1 VAQNTVY
8 NSQFRYIYGVSNH
21 IFLSKLS
28 LINFKNY
35 KQAEV
40 SLSPD
45 INCFIGPNGA
55 GKTNILDAIYYL
67 SMCKSY
73 LNPIDSQNILFDESF
88 FVIQSIW
95 NKGNNQE
102 SVYCGVKKG
111 QKKVFKKNKVTYEKL
126 ADHIGLFP
134 AVMISPYDRDLILEG
149 SEVRRKW
156 MDGII
161 AQFDRDFLQDLI
173 KYGKVLNQ
181 RNALL
186 KNLSGYGFFD
196 QESIS
201 VWDEQLIACGKNI
214 HKARKKVVEEFIPI
228 FQKYY
233 QWLSDKKE
241 VVSLEYRSQLFN
253 HSFEELLERAKRN
266 DQRKQHTTVGTHK
279 DDFIFTIKGHPIK
292 KFGSQG
298 QQKSYLIALRLAQYE
313 WLLSRLNRK
322 PVLLLDDIFDKLDN
336 DRVERLM
343 QMVSDQDFGQVL
355 ITDTDKERIATIFEN
370 NQIDYKAFHI
380 EENTIIETEIKTG
393 VI

>member
-1 VAQNTVY
+1 
-8 NSQFRYIYGVSNH
+8 VSNH
-21 IFLSKLS
+21 VFVSKLS

-35 KQAEV
+35 KQADL

-45 INCFIGPNGA
+45 INCFIGQNGA
-55 GKTNILDAIYYL
+55 GKTNVLDAIHYL

-88 FVIQSIW
+88 FVIQSVW
-95 NKGNNQE
+95 NRENN
-102 SVYCGVKKG
+102 SDTVYCGVKKG

-126 ADHIGLFP
+126 ADHIGQFP
-134 AVMISPYDRDLILEG
+134 SVMISPYDRNLILEG

-161 AQFDRDFLQDLI
+161 AQFDRNFLNDLI
-173 KYGKVLNQ
+173 KYGKILVQ

-186 KNLSGYGFFD
+186 KNMSSYGFFD
-196 QESIS
+196 QESIN
-201 VWDEQLIACGKNI
+201 VWDEQLIACGKTI
-214 HKARKKVVEEFIPI
+214 HEARKKIVEDFIPI

-233 QWLSDKKE
+233 NWLSSNKE
-241 VVSLEYRSQLFN
+241 EVSLEYRSQLFDD
-253 HSFEELLERAKRN
+253 SFEDLLKQAQRQ
-266 DQRKQHTTVGTHK
+266 DQRRQYTTVGTHK

-298 QQKSYLIALRLAQYE
+298 QQKSYLIALKLAQYE

-336 DRVERLM
+336 ERVERLM
-343 QMVSDQDFGQVL
+343 QMVNDQDFGQVL
-355 ITDTDKERIATIFEN
+355 ITDTDQERIANIFAKN
-370 NQIDYKAFHI
+370 NIEYKSFFI
-380 EENTIIETEIKTG
+380 EDNTVVESETKTAA
-393 VI
+393 I

>member
-1 VAQNTVY
+1 M
-8 NSQFRYIYGVSNH
+8 SNH
-21 IFLSKLS
+21 IFVSKLS

-35 KQAEV
+35 KQADL

-45 INCFIGPNGA
+45 INCFIGQNGA
-55 GKTNILDAIYYL
+55 GKTNILDAIHYL

-88 FVIQSIW
+88 FVIQSVW
-95 NKGNNQE
+95 NRENKSD

-126 ADHIGLFP
+126 ADHIGQFP
-134 AVMISPYDRDLILEG
+134 SVMISPYDRDLILEG

-161 AQFDRDFLQDLI
+161 AQFDRNFLNDLI
-173 KYGKVLNQ
+173 KYGKVLAQ

-186 KNLSGYGFFD
+186 KNMSSYGFFD

-201 VWDEQLIACGKNI
+201 VWDEQLIECGKTI
-214 HKARKKVVEEFIPI
+214 HEARKTIVEDFIPI

-233 QWLSDKKE
+233 HWLSSNKE
-241 VVSLEYRSQLFN
+241 EVSLEYRSQLFDD
-253 HSFEELLERAKRN
+253 SFEDLLKQSQRQ
-266 DQRKQHTTVGTHK
+266 DQRRQYTTVGTHK
-279 DDFIFTIKGHPIK
+279 DDFVFTIKGHPIK

-298 QQKSYLIALRLAQYE
+298 QQKSYLIALKLAQYE
-313 WLLSRLNRK
+313 WLLARLNRK

-336 DRVERLM
+336 ERVERLM

-355 ITDTDKERIATIFEN
+355 ITDTDQERIANIFAKNDIE
-370 NQIDYKAFHI
+370 YKSFFI
-380 EENTIIETEIKTG
+380 EDNTVVETETKTAA
-393 VI
+393 I

>member
-1 VAQNTVY
+1 M
-8 NSQFRYIYGVSNH
+8 SNH
-21 IFLSKLS
+21 IYLSKLS

-35 KQAEV
+35 QQADV

-73 LNPIDSQNILFDESF
+73 LNPIDSQNILFDENF
-88 FVIQSIW
+88 FVIQSTW
-95 NKGNNQE
+95 NNDDT
-102 SVYCGVKKG
+102 VYCGVKKG

-134 AVMISPYDRDLILEG
+134 SVMISPYDRNLILEG

-161 AQFDRDFLQDLI
+161 SQFDRQFLHDLI
-173 KYGKVLNQ
+173 KYGKVLSQ

-186 KNLSGYGFFD
+186 KNMGSYGFFD

-201 VWDEQLIACGKNI
+201 VWNEQLIEYGNNI
-214 HKARKKVVEEFIPI
+214 HAARKKIVDDFIPI

-233 QWLSDKKE
+233 QWLSNNNE
-241 VVSLEYRSQLFN
+241 EVSLTYRSQLFDS
-253 HSFEELLERAKRN
+253 SFEDLLAGATRN
-266 DQRKQHTTVGTHK
+266 DQRKQYTTVGTHK

-298 QQKSYLIALRLAQYE
+298 QQKSYLIALKLAQYE
-313 WLLSRLNRK
+313 WLLTQLNRK

-336 DRVERLM
+336 GRVERLM

-355 ITDTDKERIATIFEN
+355 ITDTDKERIDTIFKN
-370 NQIDYKAFHI
+370 NQIEYKAFEI
-380 EENTIIETEIKTG
+380 EENTVVESTLKTT
-393 VI
+393 V

>member
-1 VAQNTVY
+1 M
-8 NSQFRYIYGVSNH
+8 SNH
-21 IFLSKLS
+21 VFVSKLS

-35 KQAEV
+35 KQADL

-45 INCFIGPNGA
+45 INCFIGQNGA
-55 GKTNILDAIYYL
+55 GKTNVLDAIYYL

-88 FVIQSIW
+88 FVIQSVW
-95 NKGNNQE
+95 NRENNE
-102 SVYCGVKKG
+102 DSVYCGVKKG

-126 ADHIGLFP
+126 ADHIGQFP
-134 AVMISPYDRDLILEG
+134 AVMISPYDRNLILEG

-161 AQFDRDFLQDLI
+161 AQFDRHFLNELI
-173 KYGKVLNQ
+173 KYGKILTQ

-186 KNLSGYGFFD
+186 KNMSSYGFFD
-196 QESIS
+196 QESIG
-201 VWDEQLIACGKNI
+201 VWDDQLIECGKTI
-214 HKARKKVVEEFIPI
+214 HEARNKIIEDFIPI

-233 QWLSDKKE
+233 HWLSSNKE
-241 VVSLEYRSQLFN
+241 EVSLEYRSQLFD
-253 HSFEELLERAKRN
+253 HSFEDLLKDAQRQ
-266 DQRKQHTTVGTHK
+266 DQRRQYTTVGTHK

-298 QQKSYLIALRLAQYE
+298 QQKSYLVALKLAQYE
-313 WLLSRLNRK
+313 WLLSRLKRK

-336 DRVERLM
+336 ERVERLM

-355 ITDTDKERIATIFEN
+355 ITDTDQDRIAHIFNKNE
-370 NQIDYKAFHI
+370 IEYKSFFI
-380 EENTIIETEIKTG
+380 EDNTIVETEAKTAT
-393 VI
+393 V

>member
-1 VAQNTVY
+1 VSLNTVNTSHFLY
-8 NSQFRYIYGVSNH
+8 LYGLSNH

-35 KQAEV
+35 KQADV

-88 FVIQSIW
+88 FVIQSVW
-95 NKGNNQE
+95 NKNNAQE
-102 SVYCGVKKG
+102 TVYCGVKKG
-111 QKKVFKKNKVTYEKL
+111 QKKIFKKNKVTYEKL

-134 AVMISPYDRDLILEG
+134 AVMISPYDRNLILEG

-173 KYGKVLNQ
+173 KYGKVLSQ

-186 KNLSGYGFFD
+186 KNMSSYGFFD
-196 QESIS
+196 RESIG
-201 VWDEQLIACGKNI
+201 VWDEQLVACGKNI
-214 HKARKKVVEEFIPI
+214 HIARKKVVEEFIPI

-233 QWLSDKKE
+233 QWLSDNKE
-241 VVSLEYRSQLFN
+241 EVSLAYRSQLFD
-253 HSFEELLERAKRN
+253 HSFEELLEGAKRN
-266 DQRKQHTTVGTHK
+266 DQRKQYTTVGTHK
-279 DDFIFTIKGHPIK
+279 DDFTFTIKGHPIK

-313 WLLSRLNRK
+313 WLLSRLNLK

-336 DRVERLM
+336 GRVERLM

-355 ITDTDKERIATIFEN
+355 ITDTDKERIASIFEN

-380 EENTIIETEIKTG
+380 DENNIVESEAKTATI
-393 VI
+393 